1 MARQDGTGP
10 AQVYNAAGQW
20 VDRCLRRDDSL
31 FTPGHAIWSAAVVQD
46 LHERFVE
53 RPDESNRDFMMK
65 FRDQLAGA
73 PPETVQLA
81 AEILYVHFLIAA
93 SVSGNRK
100 REVIEQVLACSPAP
114 VSILSDLAGALDH
127 GLAGCGTGFNTHRP
141 FLLMIL
147 VGFARLWKGLPPA
160 ARDAALTD
168 PWEFKRL
175 LFSVQGTAAL
185 LQQHALLH
193 LAFPDTFEDTVS
205 DDRKSKIANANAYA
219 KYVTDGR
226 ADVDR
231 RLLEIRRGIEAE
243 TGQRFGFYDP
253 DQKPRWSGPEAE
265 GARYWKIA
273 PGDNAWQW
281 DECRAQGFI
290 ALGWDEL
297 GDVSRLDRSEFETLR
312 NQMIAEH
319 GWGPQGPDQVW
330 DFSQIQPGD
339 RVVANRGTTV
349 ALGFGTVTGPYYFV
363 PDVRH
368 GHRLPVDWDDT
379 QPRTITQGG
388 WRRALIELKR
398 RDFERLLASA
408 PTEVTPDPPLPP
420 VPLPPTRPTPDIFP
434 PYSIEECANDTH
446 LPVEQIR
453 HWLAALDRKGQAVLY
468 GPPGTGKTFV
478 AQHLARHL
486 VGGTDGTTQLVQFH
500 PSYAYEDFVLGI
512 RPRTG
517 DGGRLEYPT
526 VPGRFLDFCANAA
539 TRTGPC
545 VLVLD
550 EINRANLS
558 RVFGELMYLLEYR
571 DQAVALAGG
580 RQFSIPSNVRLI
592 GTMNTAD
599 RSIALV
605 DYALRRRFAFL
616 ALYPDYEV
624 LRRFHKDGDVA
635 LVEALVAVIEDL
647 NKAIGDRH
655 YQIGVSFFLH
665 RELAAHLEDI
675 WRMEIEP
682 YVEEFFFDQPE
693 RIAAVRWDH
702 IRQRLGQ

>member
-10 AQVYNAAGQW
+10 AQVYNAAAQW
-20 VDRCLRRDDSL
+20 IDRCLRRDDSL
-31 FTPGHAIWSAAVVQD
+31 FTPGRAIWSASVVQD
-46 LHERFVE
+46 LHERFV
-53 RPDESNRDFMMK
+53 RRLDESDRDFMTK
-65 FRDQLAGA
+65 LRDQLAGA
-73 PPETVQLA
+73 PPETVQFT
-81 AEILYVHFLIAA
+81 AEIVYVHFLIAA
-93 SVSGNRK
+93 SATVSGKRK
-100 REVIEQVLACSPAP
+100 REVIEQVLACSSAP
-114 VSILSDLAGALDH
+114 VSLLSDLAGALDH
-127 GLAGCGTGFNTHRP
+127 GLAGCGAGFHTYRP

-147 VGFARLWKGLPPA
+147 VEFARLWKGLPPA
-160 ARDAALTD
+160 ARSAALTD

-175 LFSVQGTAAL
+175 LFSVKGTAAL

-193 LAFPDTFEDTVS
+193 LAFPDTFEDIVS
-205 DDRKSKIANANAYA
+205 DDHKHAVANASAYE
-219 KYVTDGR
+219 KHVTDVR

-243 TGQRFGFYDP
+243 TGQSVRFYD
-253 DQKPRWSGPEAE
+253 
-265 GARYWKIA
+265 
-273 PGDNAWQW
+273 
-281 DECRAQGFI
+281 
-290 ALGWDEL
+290 
-297 GDVSRLDRSEFETLR
+297 
-312 NQMIAEH
+312 H
-319 GWGPQGPDQVW
+319 
-330 DFSQIQPGD
+330 QP
-339 RVVANRGTTV
+339 
-349 ALGFGTVTGPYYFV
+349 L
-363 PDVRH
+363 
-368 GHRLPVDWDDT
+368 
-379 QPRTITQGG
+379 
-388 WRRALIELKR
+388 WRRSKAGATQT
-398 RDFERLLASA
+398 D
-408 PTEVTPDPPLPP
+408 VTPLDPAPPP
-420 VPLPPTRPTPDIFP
+420 VPPPPPTPAVFP
-434 PYSIEECANDTH
+434 PYSIEDCANATH
-446 LPVEQIR
+446 LPVEKIR
-453 HWLAALDRKGQAVLY
+453 HWLAALARKGQVVLY

-478 AQHLARHL
+478 AQHLAQHL

-545 VLVLD
+545 VLILD

-571 DQAVALAGG
+571 DKTVTLAGG
-580 RQFSIPSNVRLI
+580 REFSIPSNVRLL

-655 YQIGVSFFLH
+655 YQVGVSFFLH
-665 RELAAHLEDI
+665 HELAAHLEDV

-693 RIAAVRWDH
+693 RIAAFRWDRV
-702 IRQRLGQ
+702 RQRLDR

>member
-10 AQVYNAAGQW
+10 AQVCNAAGQW

-31 FTPGHAIWSAAVVQD
+31 FTPGRTIWSASVVKD

-53 RPDESNRDFMMK
+53 RPDESKRDFMMK
-65 FRDQLAGA
+65 FRDQLADA

-81 AEILYVHFLIAA
+81 AETLYVHFLIASA
-93 SVSGNRK
+93 QTVSPKRK
-100 REVIEQVLACSPAP
+100 REVIEGVLTWSPAP
-114 VSILSDLAGALDH
+114 ASIPPDLAGALDH
-127 GLAGCGTGFNTHRP
+127 GPAGCGAGFNTLRP

-147 VGFARLWKGLPPA
+147 VDFARLWKGLPPA
-160 ARDAALTD
+160 ARAAALTD

-175 LFSVQGTAAL
+175 LFSVKGTAAL

-193 LAFPDTFEDTVS
+193 LAFPDAFEDIVS
-205 DDRKSKIANANAYA
+205 DDHKYALANADAYA
-219 KYVTDGR
+219 KYVTDVR

-231 RLLEIRRGIEAE
+231 RVLEIRRGIEAE
-243 TGQRFGFYDP
+243 TGQSVRF
-253 DQKPRWSGPEAE
+253 
-265 GARYWKIA
+265 
-273 PGDNAWQW
+273 
-281 DECRAQGFI
+281 
-290 ALGWDEL
+290 
-297 GDVSRLDRSEFETLR
+297 
-312 NQMIAEH
+312 
-319 GWGPQGPDQVW
+319 WGPDHEP
-330 DFSQIQPGD
+330 
-339 RVVANRGTTV
+339 
-349 ALGFGTVTGPYYFV
+349 L
-363 PDVRH
+363 
-368 GHRLPVDWDDT
+368 
-379 QPRTITQGG
+379 
-388 WRRALIELKR
+388 WRRSKAG
-398 RDFERLLASA
+398 AAA
-408 PTEVTPDPPLPP
+408 PTDVTPQDPAPPP
-420 VPLPPTRPTPDIFP
+420 VPPPPPRPTPDIFP
-434 PYSIEECANDTH
+434 PYSIEDCANDTH
-446 LPVEQIR
+446 LPVEQIG

-478 AQHLARHL
+478 AQHLAQHL

-545 VLVLD
+545 VLILD

-571 DQAVALAGG
+571 DQAVTLAGG

-624 LRRFHKDGDVA
+624 LRRFHKGGDVA

-655 YQIGVSFFLH
+655 YQVGVSFFLH
-665 RELAAHLEDI
+665 RDLTVHLEDI

-693 RIAAVRWDH
+693 RIAAVRWDRV
-702 IRQRLGQ
+702 RQRLGR

>member
-10 AQVYNAAGQW
+10 VQVYNAADQW

-31 FTPGHAIWSAAVVQD
+31 FTPGRAIWSASVIQD

-65 FRDQLAGA
+65 FREQLAGA

-81 AEILYVHFLIAA
+81 AEILYVHFLIAR
-93 SVSGNRK
+93 SVSAKRK
-100 REVIEQVLACSPAP
+100 RDVIEQVLAWSAVP
-114 VSILSDLAGALDH
+114 VPIPVDLAGALDH
-127 GLAGCGTGFNTHRP
+127 GLAGVGTDFNTYRP
-141 FLLMIL
+141 FLLMVI
-147 VGFARLWKGLPPA
+147 VEFARLWKGLASA

-175 LFSVQGTAAL
+175 LFSVTGTAAL
-185 LQQHALLH
+185 LQQHPLLH
-193 LAFPDTFEDTVS
+193 LAFPDTFEDIVS
-205 DDRKSKIANANAYA
+205 DEHKHAITNAEAYK
-219 KYVTDGR
+219 KYVTNVS

-243 TGQRFGFYDP
+243 TGQRVRFYEH
-253 DQKPRWSGPEAE
+253 QSLWRRSKTE
-265 GARYWKIA
+265 GTRYWKIA

-281 DECRAQGFI
+281 DECREQGFI

-297 GDVSRLDRSEFETLR
+297 GDVSLLDRFEFQRLR
-312 NQMIAEH
+312 DQMIAEH
-319 GWGPQGPDQVW
+319 GWGPQGSDQVW

-339 RVVANRGTTV
+339 RVVANRGTTI

-368 GHRLPVDWDDT
+368 GHRLPVNWDDA
-379 QPRTITQGG
+379 QPRAITQGG
-388 WRRALIELKR
+388 WRRTLIELNRK
-398 RDFERLLASA
+398 DFERLLAAA
-408 PTEVTPDPPLPP
+408 PTIVTPDPPPAP
-420 VPLPPTRPTPDIFP
+420 ISPLPPRPMRDIFP
-434 PYSIEECANDTH
+434 PYSIEDCANDTH
-446 LPVEQIR
+446 LTVEQLR

-486 VGGTDGTTQLVQFH
+486 VGGTDGATQLVQFH

-539 TRTGPC
+539 TRTGRC
-545 VLVLD
+545 VLILD

-571 DQAVALAGG
+571 DQEVVLAGG
-580 RQFSIPSNVRLI
+580 RQFSIPHNVRLI

-605 DYALRRRFAFL
+605 DHALRRRFAFL
-616 ALYPDYEV
+616 TLYPDYDV
-624 LRRFHKDGDVA
+624 LRRFHQDGDAA
-635 LVEALVAVIEDL
+635 LVEALIVVIEEL
-647 NKAIGDRH
+647 NKAIGDWH
-655 YQIGVSFFLH
+655 YQVGVSFFLH
-665 RELAAHLEDI
+665 RELAVHLEDI

-693 RIAAVRWDH
+693 RIAAIRWDRV
-702 IRQRLGQ
+702 RQRLGQ